1 MSTDR
6 ILLGDMNTEDLR
18 KYGYQ
23 VVDWIVNYIAN
34 LDKYPVLAQVEPG
47 QIKDALPRSPPE
59 TSESMD
65 SILKDLDKI
74 ILPGITHWNHPAF
87 FAYFSISGSAPGILG
102 ELLCSAL
109 NVNAMLWKTSPAATE
124 LEEVVLDWL
133 RQMLG
138 LPETFQGI
146 LYDTASVSSLHA
158 MAAAREAQVD
168 LKVREEGLA
177 GRVEISRLRLYT
189 SEEAHSSIEKGA
201 ILLGIGQNG
210 VRKIPTEK
218 DFRMEVDALERAIE
232 DDIRLGYRPFCVVAT
247 VGTTSTT
254 SIDPV
259 EDIAEICEKYR
270 LWLHVDAAYGGAAA
284 ILPEMKHVLKG
295 CERAD
300 SFVVNPHKWLFTPLD
315 ASVFYCKRPDI
326 LKKAFSLVP
335 EYLRT
340 SEGEKVRNYMDY
352 GIQLGRRFRAL
363 KLWMIFRYFG
373 QKGLA
378 ARIREHIRLAQK
390 FTSWIDGDPDFQ
402 RMAPVPFSAICFRAA
417 PRDLAKLSEK
427 SPKLKPEIDNYL
439 DSLNEAVL
447 NAVNSS
453 GRVFLSHTRLRDRF
467 AIRLAIGNIRTTE
480 SHVSRAWAILRD
492 CAARTDKELRPP
504 TLRMP
509 AP

>member
-158 MAAAREAQVD
+158 MA
-168 LKVREEGLA
+168 G
-177 GRVEISRLRLYT
+177 
-189 SEEAHSSIEKGA
+189 
-201 ILLGIGQNG
+201 
-210 VRKIPTEK
+210 
-218 DFRMEVDALERAIE
+218 
-232 DDIRLGYRPFCVVAT
+232 
-247 VGTTSTT
+247 
-254 SIDPV
+254 
-259 EDIAEICEKYR
+259 
-270 LWLHVDAAYGGAAA
+270 
-284 ILPEMKHVLKG
+284 
-295 CERAD
+295 
-300 SFVVNPHKWLFTPLD
+300 
-315 ASVFYCKRPDI
+315 CKR
-326 LKKAFSLVP
+326 
-335 EYLRT
+335 
-340 SEGEKVRNYMDY
+340 G
-352 GIQLGRRFRAL
+352 
-363 KLWMIFRYFG
+363 
-373 QKGLA
+373 
-378 ARIREHIRLAQK
+378 
-390 FTSWIDGDPDFQ
+390 
-402 RMAPVPFSAICFRAA
+402 
-417 PRDLAKLSEK
+417 
-427 SPKLKPEIDNYL
+427 
-439 DSLNEAVL
+439 
-447 NAVNSS
+447 SS
-453 GRVFLSHTRLRDRF
+453 GSQG
-467 AIRLAIGNIRTTE
+467 A
-480 SHVSRAWAILRD
+480 
-492 CAARTDKELRPP
+492 
-504 TLRMP
+504 
-509 AP
+509 